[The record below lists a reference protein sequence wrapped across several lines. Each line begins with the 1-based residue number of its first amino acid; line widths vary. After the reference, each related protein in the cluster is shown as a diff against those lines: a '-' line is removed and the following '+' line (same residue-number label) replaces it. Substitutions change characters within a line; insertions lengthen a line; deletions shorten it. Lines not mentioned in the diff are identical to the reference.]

1 MATDIDMLIDLG
13 LDLSDSDLDE
23 DPPEP
28 AESRRDDLASDSSG
42 ECSSSDEDMEDPHGE
57 DGPEP
62 ILDAARPAVRPSR
75 PEDPGVPST
84 QTPRPTERQGPNDP
98 QPAPHSVWSRLGARR
113 PSCSPEQHGGK
124 VARLQPPPTKA
135 QPARGGRRGR
145 RRGRGRGGPGA
156 ADGLSDPRRRA
167 PRTNRNP
174 GGPRPGAGWMDGPG
188 APHGEAWR
196 GSEQPDPPGGPRTRG
211 VRQAPPPLMTLAIAP
226 PPADPRAPAPE
237 RKAPAADTIDA
248 TTRLVLRSISER
260 AAVDRISESFGRSAQ
275 VMHDPFGGQ
284 PFPAANSPWAPVL
297 AGQGG
302 PFDAETRRVSWETLV
317 AHGPSLYRTFAGNP
331 RAASTAK
338 AMRDCVLRQENFIEA
353 LASADE
359 TLAWCKMCIHHNLP
373 LRPQDPII
381 GTAAAVLDNLAT
393 RLRPFLQ
400 CYLKA
405 RGLCGLDELCS
416 RRRLADIKDIAS
428 FVFVIL
434 ARLAN
439 RVERGVAEIDYATLG
454 VGVGE
459 KMHFYL
465 PGACMAGLIEI
476 LDTHRQEC
484 SSRVCELTASHIVAP
499 PYVHGKYFYCNSL
512 F

>member
-1 MATDIDMLIDLG
+1 M
-13 LDLSDSDLDE
+13 
-23 DPPEP
+23 
-28 AESRRDDLASDSSG
+28 
-42 ECSSSDEDMEDPHGE
+42 
-57 DGPEP
+57 
-62 ILDAARPAVRPSR
+62 
-75 PEDPGVPST
+75 
-84 QTPRPTERQGPNDP
+84 
-98 QPAPHSVWSRLGARR
+98 
-113 PSCSPEQHGGK
+113 
-124 VARLQPPPTKA
+124 
-135 QPARGGRRGR
+135 
-145 RRGRGRGGPGA
+145 
-156 ADGLSDPRRRA
+156 
-167 PRTNRNP
+167 
-174 GGPRPGAGWMDGPG
+174 
-188 APHGEAWR
+188 
-196 GSEQPDPPGGPRTRG
+196 
-211 VRQAPPPLMTLAIAP
+211 
-226 PPADPRAPAPE
+226 
-237 RKAPAADTIDA
+237 
-248 TTRLVLRSISER
+248 
-260 AAVDRISESFGRSAQ
+260 
-275 VMHDPFGGQ
+275 
-284 PFPAANSPWAPVL
+284 
-297 AGQGG
+297 
-302 PFDAETRRVSWETLV
+302 V

-499 PYVHGKYFYCNSL
+499 VRARQIFLLQLPVLGTIKTKHFKQIAPRVVLLCSWPAGRGSRQMAGWARRTAWVGGGN
-512 F
+512 

>member
-1 MATDIDMLIDLG
+1 M
-13 LDLSDSDLDE
+13 
-23 DPPEP
+23 
-28 AESRRDDLASDSSG
+28 
-42 ECSSSDEDMEDPHGE
+42 
-57 DGPEP
+57 
-62 ILDAARPAVRPSR
+62 
-75 PEDPGVPST
+75 
-84 QTPRPTERQGPNDP
+84 
-98 QPAPHSVWSRLGARR
+98 
-113 PSCSPEQHGGK
+113 
-124 VARLQPPPTKA
+124 
-135 QPARGGRRGR
+135 
-145 RRGRGRGGPGA
+145 
-156 ADGLSDPRRRA
+156 
-167 PRTNRNP
+167 
-174 GGPRPGAGWMDGPG
+174 
-188 APHGEAWR
+188 
-196 GSEQPDPPGGPRTRG
+196 
-211 VRQAPPPLMTLAIAP
+211 
-226 PPADPRAPAPE
+226 
-237 RKAPAADTIDA
+237 
-248 TTRLVLRSISER
+248 
-260 AAVDRISESFGRSAQ
+260 
-275 VMHDPFGGQ
+275 
-284 PFPAANSPWAPVL
+284 
-297 AGQGG
+297 
-302 PFDAETRRVSWETLV
+302 V

>member
-1 MATDIDMLIDLG
+1 M
-13 LDLSDSDLDE
+13 
-23 DPPEP
+23 
-28 AESRRDDLASDSSG
+28 
-42 ECSSSDEDMEDPHGE
+42 
-57 DGPEP
+57 
-62 ILDAARPAVRPSR
+62 
-75 PEDPGVPST
+75 
-84 QTPRPTERQGPNDP
+84 
-98 QPAPHSVWSRLGARR
+98 
-113 PSCSPEQHGGK
+113 
-124 VARLQPPPTKA
+124 
-135 QPARGGRRGR
+135 
-145 RRGRGRGGPGA
+145 
-156 ADGLSDPRRRA
+156 
-167 PRTNRNP
+167 
-174 GGPRPGAGWMDGPG
+174 
-188 APHGEAWR
+188 
-196 GSEQPDPPGGPRTRG
+196 
-211 VRQAPPPLMTLAIAP
+211 
-226 PPADPRAPAPE
+226 
-237 RKAPAADTIDA
+237 
-248 TTRLVLRSISER
+248 
-260 AAVDRISESFGRSAQ
+260 
-275 VMHDPFGGQ
+275 
-284 PFPAANSPWAPVL
+284 L

-499 PYVHGKYFYCNSL
+499 PVRARQIFLLQLPVLGTIKNKTFQTNRPTCCPSL
-512 F
+512 LMAGGAWVTADGGGGPGVRPGWAEGTNPTYKSVPAPRPVS

>member
-28 AESRRDDLASDSSG
+28 AESRRDDLESDSSG

-174 GGPRPGAGWMDGPG
+174 GGPRPGAGWTDGPG
-188 APHGEAWR
+188 APHW
-196 GSEQPDPPGGPRTRG
+196 
-211 VRQAPPPLMTLAIAP
+211 
-226 PPADPRAPAPE
+226 
-237 RKAPAADTIDA
+237 
-248 TTRLVLRSISER
+248 
-260 AAVDRISESFGRSAQ
+260 
-275 VMHDPFGGQ
+275 
-284 PFPAANSPWAPVL
+284 
-297 AGQGG
+297 
-302 PFDAETRRVSWETLV
+302 
-317 AHGPSLYRTFAGNP
+317 
-331 RAASTAK
+331 
-338 AMRDCVLRQENFIEA
+338 
-353 LASADE
+353 
-359 TLAWCKMCIHHNLP
+359 
-373 LRPQDPII
+373 
-381 GTAAAVLDNLAT
+381 
-393 RLRPFLQ
+393 
-400 CYLKA
+400 
-405 RGLCGLDELCS
+405 
-416 RRRLADIKDIAS
+416 
-428 FVFVIL
+428 
-434 ARLAN
+434 
-439 RVERGVAEIDYATLG
+439 RGVAR
-454 VGVGE
+454 
-459 KMHFYL
+459 K
-465 PGACMAGLIEI
+465 
-476 LDTHRQEC
+476 
-484 SSRVCELTASHIVAP
+484 
-499 PYVHGKYFYCNSL
+499 
-512 F
+512 